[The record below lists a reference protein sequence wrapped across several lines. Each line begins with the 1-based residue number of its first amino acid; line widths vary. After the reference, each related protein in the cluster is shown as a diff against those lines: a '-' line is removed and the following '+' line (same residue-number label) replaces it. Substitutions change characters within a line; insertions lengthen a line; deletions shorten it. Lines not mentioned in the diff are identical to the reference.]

1 MYDYMVLFFT
11 HSGAMKFK
19 RKSKKDSFPCE
30 LMPVPR
36 QLSSNCGV
44 SARITYDGVI
54 DTLVDDEIE
63 KIYRIE
69 KDEYTLIYS
78 EDGTS

>member
-1 MYDYMVLFFT
+1 MHEYMVLFFT

-19 RKSKKDSFPCE
+19 RKSKKETFSCE

-44 SARITYDGVI
+44 SARIAYDGAI
-54 DTLVDDEIE
+54 DALVDDEIE

-69 KDEYTLIYS
+69 NDEYTLIYS